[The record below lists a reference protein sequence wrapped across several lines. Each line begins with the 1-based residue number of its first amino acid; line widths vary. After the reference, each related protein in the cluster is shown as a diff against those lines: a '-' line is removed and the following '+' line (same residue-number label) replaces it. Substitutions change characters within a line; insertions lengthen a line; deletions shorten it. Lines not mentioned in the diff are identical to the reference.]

1 MVTRFGNNVSRR
13 VLGDVFTEMNKV
25 FDTNFTE
32 GILPLD
38 IIEYDESFKIEVAVP
53 GFSKEEMVVKVDD
66 GSLVI
71 HAEKDTSKE
80 VDSEAKYL
88 YRGITSFNFSR
99 KLPNIEEKF
108 KVDCEA
114 ITSAYENGILTITMP
129 KKAELQPKTVDIEV
143 R

>member
-1 MVTRFGNNVSRR
+1 
-13 VLGDVFTEMNKV
+13 
-25 FDTNFTE
+25 
-32 GILPLD
+32 
-38 IIEYDESFKIEVAVP
+38 
-53 GFSKEEMVVKVDD
+53 MVVKVDD